1 MSKQKNH
8 AFVLFEVLVAIF
20 ILSIAVNIYAVAY
33 TTRIMAHEKLES
45 HFIAERL
52 VNDYRR
58 LNSID
63 SLDNLDRNHYLP
75 LTFKADQLGLIIWMT
90 NGDLLEFGP

>member
-45 HFIAERL
+45 HFIVERL

-63 SLDNLDRNHYLP
+63 SLDKLDGNHYLP
-75 LTFKADQLGLIIWMT
+75 LTFQANQIGLIIRMT
-90 NGDLLEFGP
+90 NGDQIEFRP